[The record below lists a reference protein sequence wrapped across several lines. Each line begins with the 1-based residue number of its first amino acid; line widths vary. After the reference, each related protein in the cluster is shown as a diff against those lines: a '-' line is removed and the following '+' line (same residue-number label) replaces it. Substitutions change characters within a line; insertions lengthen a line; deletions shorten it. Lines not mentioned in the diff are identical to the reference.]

1 MTVGVRQRWRAARP
15 ALPPD
20 RRPVLPTVLAVLAVV
35 AGTGY
40 RLGLLLHDA
49 PPTNSDE
56 ATMGLAALHIAQ
68 GREFPVWFYGQN
80 YMGTLEA
87 YLAAP
92 VFALVGPSTLGLRL
106 PTLALYAVFVV
117 LAWRLT
123 LRLTGDHWFAL
134 LVVALLAL
142 GSDRVVKNQLIAGGG
157 YPEMNAA
164 GVALAVLAYD
174 LAAGRPGRRLPR
186 WAAWGFLAGL
196 MVWVDPLVLPY
207 VAATGAVLLAYGR
220 RELRGRAGALLGAA
234 ALVGAGPLLAHSLAA
249 GRNPIAAVL
258 AAGGS
263 GQPAG
268 WTDRLHGGLV
278 LGPPLGMGF
287 CSPSHCT
294 PGQLWW
300 AVALP
305 LLLFAAA
312 LSAWRALRPPV
323 GDLGQLPFRA
333 DDNCPRSIVAT
344 APVGGAVRLA
354 LVAAAVATLAVYTVS
369 SAAGRTPVESS
380 RYLSCLLISVPA
392 LLWPLWSAAR
402 RALRP
407 RTAGTDTTGT
417 DTAGTDTAGTVTA
430 GTDTAGPG
438 LAETGTAGAGIA
450 GAGIA
455 GADSVRTRG
464 GAGAG
469 ARWRGMP
476 GIAAAVLLA
485 ATLGTAAVATAGAVD
500 AAPTARAAE
509 ARHAELV
516 AALRQR
522 GVRHVY
528 GGYWTCNR
536 LTFATREDVLCA
548 VVDDD
553 LRPGHDRYLP
563 YRRAVRQSAAPG
575 WVAPAG
581 SPLAAHLDERRR
593 ADPAALDLVTVPGW
607 RIYLPRP

>member
-1 MTVGVRQRWRAARP
+1 MTVGVRQRWRDARP
-15 ALPPD
+15 ALPSD

-68 GREFPVWFYGQN
+68 GREFPVWFYGQA

-106 PTLALYAVFVV
+106 PTLALYALFVV

-174 LAAGRPGRRLPR
+174 LAAGRPGCRLPR

-249 GRNPIAAVL
+249 GRNPITAVL
-258 AAGGS
+258 VAGGS
-263 GQPAG
+263 GQPTG
-268 WTDRLHGGLV
+268 WADRLYGGLV

-300 AVALP
+300 ALALP
-305 LLLFAAA
+305 PLLFAAA

-333 DDNCPRSIVAT
+333 DDNCPRSIVVRT
-344 APVGGAVRLA
+344 PVGGAVRLA

-407 RTAGTDTTGT
+407 VP
-417 DTAGTDTAGTVTA
+417 AGTVT
-430 GTDTAGPG
+430 
-438 LAETGTAGAGIA
+438 A

-455 GADSVRTRG
+455 GADSVPTRG

-469 ARWRGMP
+469 ARWRGMT
-476 GIAAAVLLA
+476 GIAAALVLA

-500 AAPTARAAE
+500 AAPAARAAE

-563 YRRAVRQSAAPG
+563 YRRAVRQAAAPA

-581 SPLAAHLDERRR
+581 SPLAARLDERRH

>member
-1 MTVGVRQRWRAARP
+1 MTVGVRQRWRDSRP

-56 ATMGLAALHIAQ
+56 ATMGLAALHISRGQ
-68 GREFPVWFYGQN
+68 EFPVWFYGQA

-186 WAAWGFLAGL
+186 WAGWGFLAGL
-196 MVWVDPLVLPY
+196 MLWVDPLVLPY
-207 VAATGAVLLAYGR
+207 VAATGAVLLAYGW
-220 RELRGRAGALLGAA
+220 RELRGRAGVLLGAA
-234 ALVGAGPLLAHSLAA
+234 ALVGAAPLLVHSLAT
-249 GRNPIAAVL
+249 GRNPVAAVL
-258 AAGGS
+258 VAGGS

-268 WTDRLHGGLV
+268 WADRLHGGLV

-294 PGQLWW
+294 PGQSWW

-305 LLLFAAA
+305 LLLLAAA
-312 LSAWRALRPPV
+312 FSAWRALRPPV
-323 GDLGQLPFRA
+323 ADLGQLPFRT
-333 DDNCPRSIVAT
+333 DGNCPRSSA
-344 APVGGAVRLA
+344 AASGAVRLG
-354 LVAAAVATLAVYTVS
+354 LVGAAVLTLALYTAS

-402 RALRP
+402 R
-407 RTAGTDTTGT
+407 GVTG
-417 DTAGTDTAGTVTA
+417 V
-430 GTDTAGPG
+430 
-438 LAETGTAGAGIA
+438 
-450 GAGIA
+450 
-455 GADSVRTRG
+455 
-464 GAGAG
+464 
-469 ARWRGMP
+469 
-476 GIAAAVLLA
+476 AAVLVLA

-500 AAPTARAAE
+500 AAPAARAAE
-509 ARHAELV
+509 ARHAGLV

-548 VVDDD
+548 VVNDD

-563 YRRAVRQSAAPG
+563 YRRAVRQSTAPA

-581 SPLAAHLDERRR
+581 SPLAARLDERRR
-593 ADPAALDLVTVPGW
+593 TDPAALDLVTVPGW